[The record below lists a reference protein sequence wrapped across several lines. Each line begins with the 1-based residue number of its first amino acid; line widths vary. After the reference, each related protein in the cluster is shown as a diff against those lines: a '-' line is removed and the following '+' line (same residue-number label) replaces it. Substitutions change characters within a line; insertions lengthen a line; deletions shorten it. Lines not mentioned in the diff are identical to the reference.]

1 MAVIAGPRTWSKVGN
16 AAAGSVALSCPFY
29 PSTITVENNDAAN
42 AFNLNW
48 VDSAGATVTDNSTNM
63 RCSFGKVYSINF
75 DNPQVVGPFVI
86 NIIAIAGTPAYVI
99 NAFGAR

>member
-1 MAVIAGPRTWSKVGN
+1 MAVAGPRTWSKVGN
-16 AAAGSVALSCPFY
+16 AAAGTVALTCPFY
-29 PSTITVENNDAAN
+29 PSVLIVENGDTTN

-48 VDSAGATVTDNSTNM
+48 VDAAATVTDNSTNM
-63 RCSFGKVYSINF
+63 RCSAGKSYGVNF
-75 DNPQVVGPFVI
+75 DNPNVVGPFTI